1 MKRRQFLTGT
11 LPTASVALGGCLD
24 SSPSCT
30 GGDNWPPN
38 VQVEE
43 LELTPG
49 DSEAFEI
56 QVDGITAFS
65 FDSRLYKCGT
75 TDAPVRFG
83 DIDFTPSIDSQADS
97 CPPFYVWDDCTR
109 VTLNVTVHVGPDA
122 EAGTYKYGF
131 NVMETIGDRNSHEYE
146 YAITV
151 TEN

>member
-1 MKRRQFLTGT
+1 MIRRQFLAGT
-11 LPTASVALGGCLD
+11 VLTASVALGGCLD
-24 SSPSCT
+24 SGPSCT
-30 GGDNWPPN
+30 GGDNWPPS

-65 FDSRLYKCGT
+65 FDSRLYKCGST
-75 TDAPVRFG
+75 NAPVRFG

-109 VTLNVTVHVGPDA
+109 VTLSVPVHVAPDA
-122 EAGTYKYGF
+122 ETGSYEYGF
-131 NVMETIGDRNSHEYE
+131 TVMETIGDRNSQDYE
-146 YAITV
+146 YAIRV
-151 TEN
+151 SES

>member
-1 MKRRQFLTGT
+1 MNRRQFLAGT
-11 LPTASVALGGCLD
+11 VPTASVVLGGCLG

-30 GGDNWPPN
+30 GEDSWPPD
-38 VQVEE
+38 VEVEE

-65 FDSRLYKCGT
+65 FDSRLYKCGS
-75 TDAPVRFG
+75 TDAPVRVG
-83 DIDFTPSIDSQADS
+83 VIDFTPSIDSQADS

-109 VTLNVTVHVGPDA
+109 VTLNVPVHVAPDA
-122 EAGTYKYGF
+122 ETGTYEYGF
-131 NVMETIGDRNSHEYE
+131 NVMETIGDRNSQDYE
-146 YAITV
+146 YAIAV